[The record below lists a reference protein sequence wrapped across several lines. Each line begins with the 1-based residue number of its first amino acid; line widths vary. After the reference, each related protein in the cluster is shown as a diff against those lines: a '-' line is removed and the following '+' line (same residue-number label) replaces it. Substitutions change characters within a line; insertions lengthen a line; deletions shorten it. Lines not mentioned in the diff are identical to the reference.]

1 MVTAETPKAFLA
13 FTVIVFRVW
22 SETVKRMQLVE
33 VVAAHAIVPFT
44 FTS

>member
-13 FTVIVFRVW
+13 FTVIVLTVW
-22 SETVKRMQLVE
+22 SETFKRMQLVE
-33 VVAAHAIVPFT
+33 VVAAQATVPLT